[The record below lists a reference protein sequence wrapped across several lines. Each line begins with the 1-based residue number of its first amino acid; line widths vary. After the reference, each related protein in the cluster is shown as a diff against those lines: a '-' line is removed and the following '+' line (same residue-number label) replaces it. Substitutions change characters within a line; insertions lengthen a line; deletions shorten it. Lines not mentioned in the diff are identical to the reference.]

1 MSYID
6 PKTVL
11 SPKDSVSNVEVIF
24 NTGPMAYS
32 WSVAKLLWEGEQAVG
47 IRWNGEEGKKEGKGN
62 PQSRGNPTWF
72 IVPAELA
79 GRVLEAAEN
88 LAQQSSQ
95 SLAAAYREMAKDQE
109 RESEAEEWCEGL
121 IGNAAQER

>member
-24 NTGPMAYS
+24 NTGPMPFS
-32 WSVAKLLWEGEQAVG
+32 WSVVKLLWKGKQAIG
-47 IRWNGEEGKKEGKGN
+47 IRYNGEENKGKGN

-72 IVPAELA
+72 IVPPELENQ
-79 GRVLEAAEN
+79 VLEAAEN
-88 LAQQSSQ
+88 LAKQTSQ

>member
-11 SPKDSVSNVEVIF
+11 SPKESVSDVEVIF
-24 NTGPMAYS
+24 NTGPVPDS
-32 WSVAKLLWEGEQAVG
+32 WSVAKLVWQGASRVG
-47 IRWNGEEGKKEGKGN
+47 IRWNGEEDEGGKGN

-72 IVPAELA
+72 ILPNQLA
-79 GRVLEAAEN
+79 GQVLEAAEG
-88 LAQQSSQ
+88 LAKQTTQT
-95 SLAAAYREMAKDQE
+95 LAAAYREMARDQE